1 MTTEYYQIPSQ
12 QGLLPL
18 DSADPDPWLA
28 AATNALSLSD
38 WSVKGKIHSP
48 PSLFEP
54 DDAEAVSWKHV
65 VPMHTAGTGKPEVK
79 APKTPKQFNSTA
91 SKIDAWSV
99 VDSAVIAK
107 QKKQTKQ
114 PQPHIPQ
121 LPQLSQLPQIPQLA
135 QLSPLPQQPQLPKPT
150 TPSIADDGKPIED
163 ELAHQNRYKTELCK
177 SFTETGNCRYGVKCQ
192 FAHGKEEIRPI
203 LRHPKYKTEIC
214 KTFHTTGTCPY
225 GIRCRFIHTKSK
237 EESILTVMKAQAQA
251 QTEEEEEDADDDD
264 VDGSSITPPPGIPV
278 PQWSKSWTMT
288 LASAMPSKNIRISD
302 LAEPEPAF

>member
-28 AATNALSLSD
+28 AATNSLSLSE
-38 WSVKGKIHSP
+38 WGGKAKLHTP

-54 DDAEAVSWKHV
+54 DDADAMSWKHV
-65 VPMHTAGTGKPEVK
+65 VPMQHPAGATKSPEIK
-79 APKTPKQFNSTA
+79 APKVPKQFHSTS

-99 VDSAVIAK
+99 VVDTTVLAK
-107 QKKQTKQ
+107 DKSPKIKSPKMPPS
-114 PQPHIPQ
+114 PQVQQ
-121 LPQLSQLPQIPQLA
+121 LQLNQSQED
-135 QLSPLPQQPQLPKPT
+135 PKT
-150 TPSIADDGKPIED
+150 AIED

-177 SFTETGNCRYGVKCQ
+177 SFTETGICRYGAKCQ

-237 EESILTVMKAQAQA
+237 EESILALAKMMNGEDV
-251 QTEEEEEDADDDD
+251 ENEEEEDNA
-264 VDGSSITPPPGIPV
+264 VSPPPGIPV
-278 PQWSKSWTMT
+278 PKWSKSWNVTMSPVMT
-288 LASAMPSKNIRISD
+288 SKNVRVHD